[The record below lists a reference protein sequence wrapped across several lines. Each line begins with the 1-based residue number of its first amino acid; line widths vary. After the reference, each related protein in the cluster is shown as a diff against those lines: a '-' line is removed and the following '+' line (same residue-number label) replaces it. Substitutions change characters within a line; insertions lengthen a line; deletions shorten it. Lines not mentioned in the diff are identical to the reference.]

1 MALLKEVLNLL
12 TPEQSNRAL
21 LVIFFMFIGMALE
34 MFGIG
39 LILPDITIFLDADTI
54 RGYFDFEAYSDFQI
68 IAFFLSLLMLAFLI
82 KTFYLL
88 FLAWRQSSFSF
99 RIGAEIAED

>member
-39 LILPDITIFLDADTI
+39 LILPAITILLDADTI
-54 RGYFDFEAYSDFQI
+54 RG
-68 IAFFLSLLMLAFLI
+68 
-82 KTFYLL
+82 
-88 FLAWRQSSFSF
+88 
-99 RIGAEIAED
+99 